1 MDLFYHHNIS
11 QQNKM
16 TVKELREHLTTLT
29 QGSSGFDNYEIVIRE
44 YATTKSLPL
53 ELHTSL
59 SPQGKTFELVTKKK
73 IK

>member
-1 MDLFYHHNIS
+1 
-11 QQNKM
+11 M

-29 QGSSGFDNYEIVIRE
+29 QGSSGVDNYEIVIRE
-44 YATTKSLPL
+44 YASTKSLPL
-53 ELHTSL
+53 ELHTSF